1 MRVAQVME
9 PAMVRGSRRGGNIIW
24 SLNSRDAKGL
34 ASLPE
39 KSAAPAR
46 CRERGGF
53 STSGERLAL
62 DFDPARL
69 DRFGLGQR
77 ERQDA
82 LRKLGKK
89 GDIVVFNLDEIGYRP
104 MKKVFDV
111 PDEHAKDGLT
121 WRWTRDAAPMRLTL
135 VNGTPT
141 FEQGRFTGALP
152 GEMLSPALA

>member
-1 MRVAQVME
+1 VLTAKL
-9 PAMVRGSRRGGNIIW
+9 AGHFNLADRGEI
-24 SLNSRDAKGL
+24 
-34 ASLPE
+34 
-39 KSAAPAR
+39 
-46 CRERGGF
+46 
-53 STSGERLAL
+53 
-62 DFDPARL
+62 
-69 DRFGLGQR
+69 
-77 ERQDA
+77 
-82 LRKLGKK
+82 KLGKK